1 MNERII
7 TTESMKA
14 DHQTWLAAH
23 AQWREDIERWQAE
36 HKSAVARLAEM
47 QKTVQEH
54 GECLEEHAK
63 AFRKIEEAIASHE
76 REITKQ
82 FSGSNERPHDVVA
95 NRHQEQEGVFSR
107 QQDAHERIKKHH
119 EGVMAQ
125 LNALEASAAAAV

>member
-1 MNERII
+1 LSVGRRS
-7 TTESMKA
+7 TSP
-14 DHQTWLAAH
+14 QWLA
-23 AQWREDIERWQAE
+23 WRKCKRPF
-36 HKSAVARLAEM
+36 R
-47 QKTVQEH
+47 EH